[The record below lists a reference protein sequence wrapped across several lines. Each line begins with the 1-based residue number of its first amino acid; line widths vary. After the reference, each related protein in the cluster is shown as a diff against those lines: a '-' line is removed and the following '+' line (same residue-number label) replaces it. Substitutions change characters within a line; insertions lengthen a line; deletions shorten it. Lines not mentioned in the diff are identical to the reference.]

1 MVSPYVVIV
10 YKPTPR
16 PFLFHSFIYKTAY
29 FHKKEVNR
37 LEKLTVVVVL
47 VNVFFV

>member
-16 PFLFHSFIYKTAY
+16 PFLFHSFIYRTIY
-29 FHKKEVNR
+29 FHKEEVNR
-37 LEKLTVVVVL
+37 LEKLTVVVAPVTVL
-47 VNVFFV
+47 V